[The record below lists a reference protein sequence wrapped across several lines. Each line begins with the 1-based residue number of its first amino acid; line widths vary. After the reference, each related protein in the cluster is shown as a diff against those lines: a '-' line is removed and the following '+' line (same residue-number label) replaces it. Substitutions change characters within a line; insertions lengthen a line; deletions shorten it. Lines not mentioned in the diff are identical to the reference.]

1 MQKVTKKIGQKKC
14 LSFKTVI
21 WRYVSNKFNGK
32 EIRIAF
38 YKKKLQKSSQS
49 ELQLKSVE
57 EERNGKFNLIKN

>member
-1 MQKVTKKIGQKKC
+1 M
-14 LSFKTVI
+14 
-21 WRYVSNKFNGK
+21 SNKFNGK

-38 YKKKLQKSSQS
+38 YKKMFQKSSQS